1 MLSVVDD
8 FNELKKY
15 NVESILGSNKKSET
29 PVSAAPAA
37 ATTASSTKEAEVEA
51 DKNVETNES
60 S

>member
-29 PVSAAPAA
+29 PVPAA
-37 ATTASSTKEAEVEA
+37 AAAATASSTKEAEVEA